1 MVSLIMSILAVAIIL
16 SFGLMVKSPK
26 YGVWVYKGAIFI
38 IMLIVLFVALF
49 FYLGGNADIS
59 ALNINL
65 HPWRNYLLYRVVAAV
80 VCVAVIFAISQLPLL
95 FVKYHNKKQIVKY
108 EGVIYAAILI
118 IGIVCLSKCSGVGKL
133 DDDKLQAGNDVVRL
147 IYKYNKSHK
156 RPCQSLSELGLKPVG
171 NNYYEYK
178 GMWFLLDANDKAFD
192 LRFRS
197 PQGSDMNYDFTYSS
211 DVHEWDGTIIW

>member
-80 VCVAVIFAISQLPLL
+80 VCVAVIFAISQLSLL
-95 FVKYHNKKQIVKY
+95 FVKYHNKKKIVKY
-108 EGVIYAAILI
+108 E
-118 IGIVCLSKCSGVGKL
+118 
-133 DDDKLQAGNDVVRL
+133 
-147 IYKYNKSHK
+147 
-156 RPCQSLSELGLKPVG
+156 
-171 NNYYEYK
+171 
-178 GMWFLLDANDKAFD
+178 
-192 LRFRS
+192 
-197 PQGSDMNYDFTYSS
+197 
-211 DVHEWDGTIIW
+211 